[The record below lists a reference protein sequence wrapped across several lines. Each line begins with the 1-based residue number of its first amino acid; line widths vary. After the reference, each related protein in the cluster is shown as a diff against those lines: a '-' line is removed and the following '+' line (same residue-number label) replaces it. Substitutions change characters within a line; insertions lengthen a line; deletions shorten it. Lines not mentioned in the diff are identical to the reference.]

1 MKPFVRVWVAT
12 LAVAAFAV
20 ATGCDKPKENSPT
33 SKPAEPAASV
43 AATTGAAATA
53 AAPIVL
59 SDDDVP
65 VAEDFIEE
73 ATKEIDK
80 DNLSAKLDDIEK
92 EIGAE

>member
-1 MKPFVRVWVAT
+1 MKPFVRVWVVA

-20 ATGCDKPKENSPT
+20 STGCDKPKESSPT
-33 SKPAEPAASV
+33 SKPAEPVASV
-43 AATTGAAATA
+43 AAATA
-53 AAPIVL
+53 AAPIAL

-80 DNLSAKLDDIEK
+80 DNLNAKLDDIEK
-92 EIGAE
+92 EIGSE

>member
-1 MKPFVRVWVAT
+1 MKPFVRVWVAA
-12 LAVAAFAV
+12 LAVVAFAV

-33 SKPAEPAASV
+33 SKPAEPVASV
-43 AATTGAAATA
+43 AAATGAATA
-53 AAPIVL
+53 AAPIAL

-65 VAEDFIEE
+65 VAEDFIED

-80 DNLSAKLDDIEK
+80 DNLNVKLDDIEK

>member
-1 MKPFVRVWVAT
+1 MKPFNRVWVVA

-20 ATGCDKPKENSPT
+20 STGCDKPKESTPT
-33 SKPAEPAASV
+33 SKPTEPAASV
-43 AATTGAAATA
+43 AAATA
-53 AAPIVL
+53 AAPIAL

-80 DNLSAKLDDIEK
+80 DNLNAKLDDIEK